1 MKRTMLTDVLII
13 AILCL
18 IVVTVFVAV
27 YPEKQEKVVEPIE
40 TPIPTVEPTPIPTPT
55 PTPTPEST
63 PITTPEPTP
72 YVFYNENIPL
82 SAELQAVLYDS
93 CLENGID
100 IYIALG
106 LIEYESNFQTSA
118 DNGRCYGILQ
128 INRKYFPDNLS
139 PADNIRYG
147 LNYLGKLLKQHGN
160 YPAALCAYN
169 SGHDTGSRKYAN
181 IVISKAEK
189 WRNLV

>member
-27 YPEKQEKVVEPIE
+27 YPEKQEKVEEPIE
-40 TPIPTVEPTPIPTPT
+40 TPIATVEPTTIPTPT
-55 PTPTPEST
+55 PTPTPEPT
-63 PITTPEPTP
+63 PIPTPEPTP
-72 YVFYNENIPL
+72 YVFYSENIPL

-93 CLENGID
+93 CLENEID

-106 LIEYESNFQTSA
+106 LIEYESNFQTDL
-118 DNGRCYGILQ
+118 DNGKVYGICQLSH
-128 INRKYFPDNLS
+128 KYFPSGLS

-147 LNYLGKLLKQHGN
+147 MNFLGKLLKQNGS
-160 YPAALCAYN
+160 YPVALTIYN
-169 SGHDTGSRKYAN
+169 AGHDTGSRTYAN